1 MFRRLWAA
9 CALLSLLL
17 ISTPSMA
24 ARVSPMIVDLSPSG
38 RGAVAR
44 IELSSDSDRTIPY
57 EVLMFRGDIST
68 DGKLT
73 LTPAD
78 EDFLVFP
85 TQVLLEGNSRQ
96 VFRIQYVGD
105 IELAGSEI
113 FYMSIR
119 QVPVAL
125 EDAQA
130 SQVQVVVNYNVLVNI
145 VPNNAEAEPAI
156 RSVVAS
162 SRLIEASA
170 PEANDEAGE
179 ADGSAEEN
187 ASEVEQAA
195 EVQDGAEGTNGEVAE
210 VTPAEPDAEQPP
222 AVQEIKGL
230 EVLVGNDGNR
240 YFLAGLSKWKIR
252 GKTLSGEDFERELAA
267 DKISRFVGAGVVAP
281 GKERRFFL
289 PMTEELDPGTV
300 EIEIEVPRER

>member
-1 MFRRLWAA
+1 
-9 CALLSLLL
+9 
-17 ISTPSMA
+17 
-24 ARVSPMIVDLSPSG
+24 MIVDLDPAG

-57 EVLMFRGDIST
+57 EVLMFRGDISV

-73 LTPAD
+73 LVPAD
-78 EDFLVFP
+78 DEFLVFP

-105 IELAGSEI
+105 IELAKSEI
-113 FYMSIR
+113 YYMSIQ

-125 EDAQA
+125 EEAQA

-145 VPNNAEAEPAI
+145 VPNNASADPAI
-156 RSVVAS
+156 RSISAAS
-162 SRLIEASA
+162 RFVEIE
-170 PEANDEAGE
+170 PVQ
-179 ADGSAEEN
+179 EE
-187 ASEVEQAA
+187 AA
-195 EVQDGAEGTNGEVAE
+195 ESSAADARSETDATKATTEDQSETEESVSSTAGTDGVEGTADEQ
-210 VTPAEPDAEQPP
+210 PAEQPAP
-222 AVQEIKGL
+222 TQREVRGL

-240 YFLAGLSKWKIR
+240 YFLAGLSVWKIK
-252 GKTLSGEDFERELAA
+252 GTTLAGEEFDSELTA
-267 DKISRFVGAGVVAP
+267 DQISRFVGAGVVAP

-289 PMTEELDPGTV
+289 PLEQQLDPASV